1 VAVVVVVQVEAV
13 ALVAAARVVAVAR
26 AAVAPVVVVPAA
38 AVRAVVA
45 ARAAAAAGKA
55 ARVAVVDVE
64 ATAWVAVAV
73 SPAAKSGSASPAAAE
88 VGSSKLH
95 KQQAVPQFC
104 PRKAKLSGRPG
115 SFGSFNSR
123 QLEGCHF
130 PLQLFCNLLRIII
143 RLKPHRIAYSHLHSS
158 GRSIMLL
165 RDLEGEQPINPHWN
179 HRQI

>member
-1 VAVVVVVQVEAV
+1 VQVEAV

-38 AVRAVVA
+38 AVRAVAV

-73 SPAAKSGSASPAAAE
+73 SPAAKSGSESPAAAE

-95 KQQAVPQFC
+95 KQLAVPQFC

-115 SFGSFNSR
+115 CFGSFNSR
-123 QLEGCHF
+123 QLRVATF
-130 PLQLFCNLLRIII
+130 FCSSFAI
-143 RLKPHRIAYSHLHSS
+143 SS
-158 GRSIMLL
+158 GSSSGSNLT
-165 RDLEGEQPINPHWN
+165 GSPILTCTAPGGT
-179 HRQI
+179 